1 MGELTTVVL
10 GFAITGVVTAVC
22 ITWAVVHT
30 LRVRN
35 RVSPSQRTPAP
46 IAWLWSTST
55 AARLHRRLRRT
66 VLGTRACL
74 QARAAWPTLGDLA
87 AEIEGRAVAL
97 DRELVAAARLPQPGR
112 RRMLAGLRDE
122 VREVEALDQR
132 LVTMAGRRRP
142 DLVAVRERLDAL
154 DAALRELTPPP
165 TATA

>member
-1 MGELTTVVL
+1 MDELATVVL
-10 GFAITGVVTAVC
+10 GFVVTGAVVAAC
-22 ITWAVVHT
+22 LAAAVVHT

-35 RVSPSQRTPAP
+35 RVSPSVRTPAP
-46 IAWLWSTST
+46 MGWLWSTST

-97 DRELVAAARLPQPGR
+97 DRERGAAARRPQPGR

-132 LVTMAGRRRP
+132 LVTMAGTRRP

-165 TATA
+165 AATA